1 MNLNFSI
8 TFKLK
13 LIKMKTWFGLVEEKK
28 KKKKKNPCVVFAKLC
43 WIERKEE
50 MGSVSRRL
58 IDI

>member
-1 MNLNFSI
+1 
-8 TFKLK
+8 
-13 LIKMKTWFGLVEEKK
+13 MKTWFGLVWSKRK
-28 KKKKKNPCVVFAKLC
+28 RKTLLSVLFFAKLC